1 MSDVI
6 ALVQVDEFQII
17 EGETYSSDD
26 PRVQRNPQ
34 WFSSGEEV
42 IDRDFAVEE
51 VEPTPEPEPAPEP
64 EAEPEPEG

>member
-1 MSDVI
+1 MSDVV

-34 WFSSGEEV
+34 WFAGAGEVVDE
-42 IDRDFAVEE
+42 I
-51 VEPTPEPEPAPEP
+51 PAPEQVEIERTEEP

>member
-1 MSDVI
+1 MSDVV

-26 PRVQRNPQ
+26 ARVARNPQ
-34 WFSSGEEV
+34 WFSALDGTPVAEEV
-42 IDRDFAVEE
+42 
-51 VEPTPEPEPAPEP
+51 PAPEQVEIERTEEP